1 MGGHM
6 EEMSR
11 LREEVSP
18 GGDIESEVC
27 VCVCTR
33 RGCSKRSE
41 TGTGHTRSM
50 SVHIW
55 VFFLTV
61 SVSLNDMVTGRESEY
76 ERERERET
84 GGWKMWFQSLTKML
98 LFCGRSPLSLSHTH
112 CHTWS
117 HGASSIFSSDL
128 WVLRGGFLW
137 WFKEKTTCETL
148 TTQG

>member
-18 GGDIESEVC
+18 DGDIESEVC

-76 ERERERET
+76 ERERET